1 MKLPSLTFIIPTYN
15 NDKVIEKVIRQAF
28 EVGKRIASRV
38 EIIVCNDA
46 STDTTAVILD
56 NLRKKFSNIR
66 IITHPTNKG
75 YGQTIKEL
83 YYGAKSDWLFSL
95 PGDYQIA
102 PREIEKLLPYADHA
116 DMILGTR
123 IRRQDPQG
131 RLFQSRVYNL
141 LLRILFGIS
150 VRDVNTVRLMKTS
163 MLKNIHLRSYSA
175 FVDAE
180 LVIQALQKGYI
191 VKEVPIDH
199 QPDKSG
205 GSGGHLM
212 TILSTIFEMIQFRIS
227 L

>member
-15 NDKVIEKVIRQAF
+15 NDKVLENVIRQAND
-28 EVGKRIASRV
+28 VGKRVASTFK
-38 EIIVCNDA
+38 IIVCNDA

-66 IITHPTNKG
+66 IITHTTNKG

-83 YYGAKSDWLFSL
+83 YYGAKSEWLFSI
-95 PGDYQIA
+95 PGDDQIA
-102 PREIEKLLPYADHA
+102 PREIEKLLPYVNRA
-116 DMILGTR
+116 DMILGAR

-131 RLFQSRVYNL
+131 RLFQSSVYNL

-163 MLKNIHLRSYSA
+163 ILKNIHLRSGSA

-180 LVIQALQKGYI
+180 LVIQALRNGYT

-205 GSGGHLM
+205 GSGGHLG
-212 TILSTIFEMIQFRIS
+212 TIFATIIEMIKFR
-227 L
+227 LNL